1 MLTRSKPTWELP
13 ESAATDESAFLNR
26 RELCKTIAAGSI
38 LAGPAAAIGA
48 PLFGASSAMA
58 AEAADPSAGMYPAKR
73 NDAYTLDREITPE
86 KITTT
91 YNNFYEFGSHKNIW
105 KAAQKLQT
113 RPWTVTI
120 DGMVEKT
127 QTVDIDTLLKAMP
140 LEERLYRHRCVE
152 AWAIAVPWTG
162 FPLKALLDY
171 ARPTSGA
178 KYLVMETFADKD
190 TAPGQRQF
198 WYPWPYVETI
208 TIEEAANELSM
219 MGTGAYGKPMAK
231 QNGAPLRLVVP
242 WKYGFKQIKSI
253 VRFTFAD
260 KKPKSFWEKIQP
272 SEYGFWANVNPEVDH
287 PRWSQA
293 TEKLLGTGKRV
304 PTQLYNGYAEQVA
317 GLYAEIQKK
326 EKIFF

>member
-1 MLTRSKPTWELP
+1 MLTLSKSTWEMP
-13 ESAATDESAFLNR
+13 EAEATAEADFFNR

-38 LAGPAAAIGA
+38 LAAGSGPLIGA
-48 PLFGASSAMA
+48 WYA
-58 AEAADPSAGMYPAKR
+58 AEAAPTPADLSSGLYPAKR
-73 NDAYTLDREITPE
+73 NEAYKLDREITPE

-113 RPWTVTI
+113 RPWIVTI
-120 DGMVEKT
+120 DGLVEKE
-127 QTVDIDTLLKAMP
+127 QKLDIDTLLRAMP

-162 FPLKALLDY
+162 FPMKALLDI
-171 ARPTSGA
+171 ARPASGA
-178 KYLVMETFADKD
+178 KYVVMQTFNNKK

-198 WYPWPYVETI
+198 WYPWPYVEAI
-208 TIEEAANELSM
+208 TIEEAANDLSM
-219 MGTGAYGKPMAK
+219 IGTGAYGKSMPK

-253 VRFTFAD
+253 VRFTFTD
-260 KKPKSFWEKIQP
+260 KRPKSFWQKIQGK
-272 SEYGFWANVNPEVDH
+272 EYGFWANVNPAVDH

-304 PTQLYNGYAEQVA
+304 PTQLFNGYAEQVA
-317 GLYAEIQKK
+317 ELYTEIEKK

>member
-1 MLTRSKPTWELP
+1 MLTRSKPTWEIP
-13 ESAATDESAFLNR
+13 ESEATPEADFLNR

-38 LAGPAAAIGA
+38 LAAGSVPLIGA
-48 PLFGASSAMA
+48 GSASA
-58 AEAADPSAGMYPAKR
+58 ATPADPSAGMYPAKR
-73 NDAYTLDREITPE
+73 NEAYTLDREVTPE
-86 KITTT
+86 KIATT

-105 KAAQKLQT
+105 KAAQKLET

-120 DGMVEKT
+120 DGMVEKE
-127 QTVDIDTLLKAMP
+127 QKVDIDTLLKAMP

-162 FPLKALLDY
+162 FPMKALLDY
-171 ARPTSGA
+171 ARPMSGA
-178 KYLVMETFADKD
+178 KYVVMETFNDKD
-190 TAPGQRQF
+190 MAPGQRQV
-198 WYPWPYVETI
+198 WYPWPYLEGI

-219 MGTGAYGKPMAK
+219 IGTGAYGKVMPK

-253 VRFTFAD
+253 VRFTFTD
-260 KKPKSFWEKIQP
+260 QRPKSFWEQIQAR
-272 SEYGFWANVNPEVDH
+272 EYGFWANVNPEVDH

-317 GLYAEIQKK
+317 GLYTDVQKK
-326 EKIFF
+326 EQIFY

>member
-1 MLTRSKPTWELP
+1 MLTRSKPTWEIP
-13 ESAATDESAFLNR
+13 ESEATPEADFLNR

-38 LAGPAAAIGA
+38 LAAGSLPLIGA
-48 PLFGASSAMA
+48 GTASA
-58 AEAADPSAGMYPAKR
+58 ATPEDPSAGLYPAKR
-73 NDAYTLDREITPE
+73 NEAYKLDRKVTSE
-86 KITTT
+86 KIATT

-120 DGMVEKT
+120 DGMVEKE
-127 QTVDIDTLLKAMP
+127 QKVDIDTLLQSMP

-162 FPLKALLDY
+162 FPMKALLDY
-171 ARPTSGA
+171 ARPMAGA
-178 KYLVMETFADKD
+178 KYVVMETFNDKKM
-190 TAPGQRQF
+190 APGQRQV
-198 WYPWPYVETI
+198 WYPWPYLEAI
-208 TIEEAANELSM
+208 TIEEAVNELSM
-219 MGTGAYGKPMAK
+219 IGTGAYGKVMPK

-253 VRFTFAD
+253 VRFTFTD
-260 KKPKSFWEKIQP
+260 KRPKSFWEQIQP
-272 SEYGFWANVNPEVDH
+272 KEYGFWANVNPEVDH

-317 GLYAEIQKK
+317 GLYTEIQKK
-326 EKIFF
+326 EKTFY

>member
-1 MLTRSKPTWELP
+1 MLTRSKPTWEMP
-13 ESAATDESAFLNR
+13 ESQATSEADFLNR

-38 LAGPAAAIGA
+38 LAAGSVPLIGAGPAQAA
-48 PLFGASSAMA
+48 S
-58 AEAADPSAGMYPAKR
+58 DPSAGLYPAKR
-73 NDAYTLDREITPE
+73 NEAYKLDREITSE
-86 KITTT
+86 KIATT

-105 KAAQKLQT
+105 KAAQKLEI

-120 DGMVEKT
+120 DGMVEKE
-127 QTVDIDTLLKAMP
+127 QKVDIDALLKAMP

-162 FPLKALLDY
+162 FPMKALLDM
-171 ARPTSGA
+171 ARPAAGA
-178 KYLVMETFADKD
+178 KYVVMETFNDKKM
-190 TAPGQRQF
+190 APGQRQF

-219 MGTGAYGKPMAK
+219 IGTGAYGKPMPK

-253 VRFTFAD
+253 VRFTFTD
-260 KKPKSFWEKIQP
+260 KRPKSFWQKVQGK
-272 SEYGFWANVNPEVDH
+272 EYGFWANVNPKVDH

-293 TEKLLGTGKRV
+293 SERVLGSQKRV
-304 PTQLYNGYAEQVA
+304 PTLPYNGYAEQVA
-317 GLYAEIQKK
+317 GLYAGMEK
-326 EKIFF
+326 ELGDRLFR

>member
-13 ESAATDESAFLNR
+13 EAAATDESDFLNR

-38 LAGPAAAIGA
+38 LAGPASLIGA
-48 PLFGASSAMA
+48 SAAQA
-58 AEAADPSAGMYPAKR
+58 ATPADPSAGLYPAKR
-73 NDAYTLDREITPE
+73 NPAYTLDRDITPE

-105 KAAQKLQT
+105 KAAQKLKI
-113 RPWTVTI
+113 RPWEVTI
-120 DGMVEKT
+120 DGMVEKE
-127 QTVDIDTLLKAMP
+127 QKVEIDTLLKAMP

-171 ARPTSGA
+171 ARPMAGA
-178 KYLVMETFADKD
+178 KYLVMETFADKKM
-190 TAPGQRQF
+190 APGQRQF

-208 TIEEAANELSM
+208 TLEEAAHELSM

-253 VRFTFAD
+253 VRFTFTD
-260 KKPKSFWEKIQP
+260 KRPKSFWEKIQP
-272 SEYGFWANVNPEVDH
+272 REYGFWANVNPKVDH

-317 GLYAEIQKK
+317 GLYTEIQKK

>member
-1 MLTRSKPTWELP
+1 MLTRSKPTWEIP
-13 ESAATDESAFLNR
+13 ESEATPEADFLNR

-38 LAGPAAAIGA
+38 LAAGSVPLIGA
-48 PLFGASSAMA
+48 GSASA
-58 AEAADPSAGMYPAKR
+58 ATPADPSAGMYPAKR
-73 NDAYTLDREITPE
+73 NEAYTLDREVTPE
-86 KITTT
+86 KIATT

-105 KAAQKLQT
+105 KAAQKLET

-120 DGMVEKT
+120 DGMVEKE
-127 QTVDIDTLLKAMP
+127 QKVDIDTLLKAMP

-162 FPLKALLDY
+162 FPMKALLDY
-171 ARPTSGA
+171 ARPMSGA
-178 KYLVMETFADKD
+178 KYVVMETFNDKD
-190 TAPGQRQF
+190 MAPGQRQV
-198 WYPWPYVETI
+198 WYPWPYLEGI

-219 MGTGAYGKPMAK
+219 IGTGAYGKTMPK

-253 VRFTFAD
+253 VRFTFTD
-260 KKPKSFWEKIQP
+260 QRPKSFWEQIQAR
-272 SEYGFWANVNPEVDH
+272 EYGFWANVNPEVDH

-317 GLYAEIQKK
+317 GLYTDIQKK
-326 EKIFF
+326 EQIFY

>member
-1 MLTRSKPTWELP
+1 MLTRSKPTWEIP
-13 ESAATDESAFLNR
+13 ESEATPEADFLNR

-38 LAGPAAAIGA
+38 LAAGSVPLIGAGTASAAA
-48 PLFGASSAMA
+48 P
-58 AEAADPSAGMYPAKR
+58 ADPSAGLYPAKR
-73 NDAYTLDREITPE
+73 NEAYTLDREITPE
-86 KITTT
+86 KIATT

-105 KAAQKLQT
+105 KAAQKLET

-120 DGMVEKT
+120 DGMVEKE
-127 QTVDIDTLLKAMP
+127 QKVDIDTLLKAMP

-162 FPLKALLDY
+162 FPMKALLDY
-171 ARPTSGA
+171 ARPMSGA
-178 KYLVMETFADKD
+178 KYVVMETFNDKD
-190 TAPGQRQF
+190 MAPGQRQV
-198 WYPWPYVETI
+198 WYPWPYLEGI

-219 MGTGAYGKPMAK
+219 IGTGAYGKVMPK

-253 VRFTFAD
+253 VRFTFTD
-260 KKPKSFWEKIQP
+260 QRPKSFWEQIQAR
-272 SEYGFWANVNPEVDH
+272 EYGFWANVNPEVDH

-293 TEKLLGTGKRV
+293 TEKLLGTGDRV

-317 GLYAEIQKK
+317 GLYTDVQKK
-326 EKIFF
+326 EQIFY

>member
-1 MLTRSKPTWELP
+1 MP
-13 ESAATDESAFLNR
+13 ESQATAEADFFNR

-38 LAGPAAAIGA
+38 LAAGSGPLIGA
-48 PLFGASSAMA
+48 WYA
-58 AEAADPSAGMYPAKR
+58 AEAAPTPADLSSGLYPAKR
-73 NDAYTLDREITPE
+73 NEAYKLDREITPE

-113 RPWTVTI
+113 RPWIVTI
-120 DGMVEKT
+120 DGLVEKE
-127 QTVDIDTLLKAMP
+127 QKLDIDTLLKAMP

-162 FPLKALLDY
+162 FPMKALLDI
-171 ARPTSGA
+171 ARPASGA
-178 KYLVMETFADKD
+178 KYVVMQTFTNKK

-198 WYPWPYVETI
+198 WYPWPYVEAI
-208 TIEEAANELSM
+208 TIEEAANDLSM
-219 MGTGAYGKPMAK
+219 IGTGAYGKPMPK

-253 VRFTFAD
+253 VRFTFTD
-260 KKPKSFWEKIQP
+260 KRPKSFWQKIQGK
-272 SEYGFWANVNPEVDH
+272 EYGFWANVNPAVDH

-304 PTQLYNGYAEQVA
+304 PTQLFNGYAEQVA
-317 GLYAEIQKK
+317 ELYTEIEKK